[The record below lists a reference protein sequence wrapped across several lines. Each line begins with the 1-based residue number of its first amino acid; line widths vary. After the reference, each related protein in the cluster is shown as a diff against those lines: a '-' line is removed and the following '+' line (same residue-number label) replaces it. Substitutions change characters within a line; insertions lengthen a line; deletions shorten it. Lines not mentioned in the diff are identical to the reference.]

1 MTVATSRLAIRPS
14 SVSARRATGYA
25 RATCIIGVLELPV
38 MVSVFNFYY
47 RPVIWLY
54 ESTQLDELRT
64 MA

>member
-1 MTVATSRLAIRPS
+1 MDHHDPEGEDKPQNGAAPGPLLPHS
-14 SVSARRATGYA
+14 
-25 RATCIIGVLELPV
+25 IIGVLELPV

>member
-1 MTVATSRLAIRPS
+1 MDHHDPEGEDKPQNGAAPGPLLPH
-14 SVSARRATGYA
+14 SAS
-25 RATCIIGVLELPV
+25 IIGVLELPV